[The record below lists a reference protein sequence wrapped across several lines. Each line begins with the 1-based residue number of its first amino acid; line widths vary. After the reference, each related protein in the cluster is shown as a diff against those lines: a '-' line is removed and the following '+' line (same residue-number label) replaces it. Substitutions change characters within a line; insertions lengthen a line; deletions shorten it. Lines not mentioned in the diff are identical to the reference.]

1 MTSNFSIQQSLIE
14 YDFNMTYEKQNTEY
28 RIQKNSTT
36 KKFKCWNLISRIGYE
51 QIGITLYKS
60 V

>member
-1 MTSNFSIQQSLIE
+1 MTSNFSIQQRLIE

-28 RIQKNSTT
+28 RKIQQK

>member
-14 YDFNMTYEKQNTEY
+14 YDFNMTYEKQNTE
-28 RIQKNSTT
+28 KFNN
-36 KKFKCWNLISRIGYE
+36 KKYE

>member
-14 YDFNMTYEKQNTEY
+14 YDFNMTYEKQNTE
-28 RIQKNSTT
+28 KFKK
-36 KKFKCWNLISRIGYE
+36 KKFKCWNLISRIRYE

>member
-14 YDFNMTYEKQNTEY
+14 HDFNMTYEKQNTE
-28 RIQKNSTT
+28 KFNKK
-36 KKFKCWNLISRIGYE
+36 KKFKCWNLISRIRYE

>member
-1 MTSNFSIQQSLIE
+1 MTSNFSIRQSLIE
-14 YDFNMTYEKQNTEY
+14 YDFNMTYEKQNTE
-28 RIQKNSTT
+28 IFNN

>member
-28 RIQKNSTT
+28 RKIQQQN
-36 KKFKCWNLISRIGYE
+36 NLNV
-51 QIGITLYKS
+51 GI
-60 V
+60 

>member
-14 YDFNMTYEKQNTEY
+14 YDFNMTYEKQNTE
-28 RIQKNSTT
+28 KF
-36 KKFKCWNLISRIGYE
+36 KKKKIKCWNLISRIGYE